1 MSNKIVPGIY
11 RAVID
16 EVITSIKGD
25 FEKFDVSEDIL
36 AELQHKWENKVI
48 QSRVAD
54 FEVNTQP
61 QPSAVPPQH
70 QPYPT
75 HPHPH
80 LYPGPHAYAPPT
92 LSHYPHPASG
102 VKTEPMDPRYMLGA
116 QPQMVYAMSTL
127 PGPQINGIS
136 RPPAPGGQT
145 GVLSF
150 PPGPPQASTTQNGA
164 NGNAGTPGTH
174 IGKPYVPP
182 TAPLGV
188 PSASATPATSTS
200 STSAPAPAPST
211 PQSRPQSQPSQSQ
224 SSTNSGGGGSGGRI
238 PQLDGPSEDDSD
250 EDSRTPPPL
259 PYVPRSNHPSL
270 PQAPQQ
276 SQSSSS
282 TADAEAINSDL
293 DDSDIDDE
301 DDERE
306 EGTGVDSDIVFCTY
320 EKVTR
325 VKNKWR
331 CTFKDGIIH
340 VNGKDYLFAKCN
352 GEFEW

>member
-1 MSNKIVPGIY
+1 MSNKTVPGIY

-25 FEKFDVSEDIL
+25 FEKFDVSEEIL

-54 FEVNTQP
+54 FEVAAQAPT
-61 QPSAVPPQH
+61 STIPPQH
-70 QPYPT
+70 TPYPA
-75 HPHPH
+75 HPHAH
-80 LYPGPHAYAPPT
+80 LYSGAHSYPALTHYAPHTHAP
-92 LSHYPHPASG
+92 G
-102 VKTEPMDPRYMLGA
+102 VKAEPLDPRYMLN
-116 QPQMVYAMSTL
+116 PSHQMVYAVPSL
-127 PGPQINGIS
+127 PGPQVNGLS

-145 GVLSF
+145 SVLSF
-150 PPGPPQASTTQNGA
+150 PPGPPQTSATPNGA
-164 NGNAGTPGTH
+164 NGNLSTSG
-174 IGKPYVPP
+174 I
-182 TAPLGV
+182 PLGRPYIPQAAASGA
-188 PSASATPATSTS
+188 PSATVTASTSTTPAPTPATTS
-200 STSAPAPAPST
+200 H
-211 PQSRPQSQPSQSQ
+211 QSQKP
-224 SSTNSGGGGSGGRI
+224 GGGGSGGRI

-259 PYVPRSNHPSL
+259 PYVPRPNHPSL
-270 PQAPQQ
+270 PQVQQQ
-276 SQSSSS
+276 SQASSS
-282 TADAEAINSDL
+282 AVDAEAINSDL

-301 DDERE
+301 EDEKE